1 MQMDFATLDDAA
13 EILALQKAA
22 YQQVAER
29 YNDQTL
35 PPLVET
41 RQDIED
47 QLALQTVLK
56 VNLAGRIVGSVRA
69 YLNGTTCHLGR
80 LIVDPAFQGQG
91 IGTALMLSME
101 GYFTKATEIELFTGH
116 KCVDTL
122 RLYNRLGYAEV
133 ARESVSTKVTHVV
146 LRKELT
152 PESNG

>member
-1 MQMDFATLDDAA
+1 MQMDFATLEDAA

-29 YNDQTL
+29 YDDAAL

-41 RQDIED
+41 LQDTED

-56 VNLAGRIVGSVRA
+56 VELAGRIVGSVRA
-69 YLNGTTCHLGR
+69 YLNGSTCHLGR
-80 LIVDPAFQGQG
+80 LIVEPAFQGQG

-101 GYFTKATEIELFTGH
+101 GYFTQATEIELFTGH

-122 RLYNRLGYAEV
+122 RFYKRLGYEEV
-133 ARESVSTKVTHVV
+133 ARESVSAKVTHVI
-146 LRKELT
+146 LRKALT